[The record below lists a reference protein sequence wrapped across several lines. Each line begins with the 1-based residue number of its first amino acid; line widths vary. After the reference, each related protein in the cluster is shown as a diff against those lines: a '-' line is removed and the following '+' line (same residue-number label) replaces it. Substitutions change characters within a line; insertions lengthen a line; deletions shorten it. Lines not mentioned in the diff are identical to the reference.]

1 MWEPRKDAVRTAREA
16 RCIVNDLL
24 GRVRPGDFVIIDCL
38 YMLLHGGDEN
48 SAQTL
53 QPMVMEFDRLL
64 TEGGCSGVLL
74 VHHQAKGASGQKAV
88 IDRGAGSG
96 VVSRFVDNVFSLDY
110 LDADEE
116 DEFVR
121 QAGEQKLRPRR
132 LSCVM
137 RNAEEDESVD
147 FLFGGPRLVT
157 DAGGDLSRHY
167 VSGSPQANGA
177 HSARGNRERA
187 EQDWAAKAELV
198 GAALEEAAREGR
210 VAHARVRVRL
220 LRSPPRR
227 ARAGQEGGAG
237 GPSATGSSLAARAS
251 RSTQRGAWSFRTS
264 PGARGS
270 RRRRTDERPYRGLPF
285 VRASRPTNVRTD
297 SL

>member
-220 LRSPPRR
+220 LRRPTTASTGWARR
-227 ARAGQEGGAG
+227 RGWGTIRNWLKPGCTSLPFHTEGGVVVPDESG
-237 GPSATGSSLAARAS
+237 GEGQQEAAHGRA
-251 RSTQRGAWSFRTS
+251 
-264 PGARGS
+264 P
-270 RRRRTDERPYRGLPF
+270 L
-285 VRASRPTNVRTD
+285 
-297 SL
+297 